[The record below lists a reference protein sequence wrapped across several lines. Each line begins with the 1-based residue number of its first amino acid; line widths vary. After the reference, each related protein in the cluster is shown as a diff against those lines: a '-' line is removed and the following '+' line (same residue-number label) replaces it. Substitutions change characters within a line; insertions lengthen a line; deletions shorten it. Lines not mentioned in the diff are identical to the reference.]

1 MAPCACCGRHVRADA
16 NACPF
21 CDAELTPAPQRP
33 ISKAF
38 REHLSR
44 AAILAGAAALAAPGC
59 FIYTQDDEVRR
70 PLPTVADAGAALV
83 VDVPDAGYALPP
95 PDAVAAALVVAAPDA
110 AVVSDEEQKRLA
122 AERERQRLE
131 NERRTREEERRMREE
146 ERRMRDKEMDWR
158 NRRRNCDRCPYGAAP
173 LPHDRAIV

>member
-21 CDAELTPAPQRP
+21 CDAELTPAPRRP
-33 ISKAF
+33 ISQAF
-38 REHLSR
+38 REHVSR

-59 FIYTQDDEVRR
+59 FIYTQDDQVQR
-70 PLPTVADAGAALV
+70 PLPTVVDAGAAMA
-83 VDVPDAGYALPP
+83 VDPVDAGYAMPP
-95 PDAVAAALVVAAPDA
+95 PDAAPAALVVASPDA
-110 AVVSDEEQKRLA
+110 AVVSEAEKKRLA
-122 AERERQRLE
+122 DERERKLREDEQRQLD
-131 NERRTREEERRMREE
+131 EERRL
-146 ERRMRDKEMDWR
+146 DKDMDWR